1 MANISTPKIARIR
14 AALTSLH
21 FRTPSRGGGFA
32 GAMDDL
38 DQWFAEQIL
47 PYEGALTA
55 YLRRVWPDPSEIA
68 DLRQEVYVRVYQG
81 AGKRRPPVARF
92 FLFAIARNLLIDR
105 LRKSRVV
112 PIDLMEDLDAAN
124 VLSDDISAD
133 RIISGRQE
141 LARLEAALGDLP
153 ERCRETFVL
162 RKIDELSQ
170 RETAGKM
177 GVSEATVEKQMVK
190 AMRIL
195 TDRFWNAASR
205 SGKRPDDGKAD
216 GDEKRR

>member
-1 MANISTPKIARIR
+1 
-14 AALTSLH
+14 
-21 FRTPSRGGGFA
+21 
-32 GAMDDL
+32 
-38 DQWFAEQIL
+38 
-47 PYEGALTA
+47 
-55 YLRRVWPDPSEIA
+55 
-68 DLRQEVYVRVYQG
+68 
-81 AGKRRPPVARF
+81 
-92 FLFAIARNLLIDR
+92 
-105 LRKSRVV
+105 
-112 PIDLMEDLDAAN
+112 MEELDAAN

-177 GVSEATVEKQMVK
+177 GVSEATVEKQLVK

-195 TDRFWNAASR
+195 TDRFW
-205 SGKRPDDGKAD
+205 KAD
-216 GDEKRR
+216 SIGRASCRERVG

>member
-68 DLRQEVYVRVYQG
+68 DLRQEVMSASIR
-81 AGKRRPPVARF
+81 AR
-92 FLFAIARNLLIDR
+92 A
-105 LRKSRVV
+105 
-112 PIDLMEDLDAAN
+112 
-124 VLSDDISAD
+124 
-133 RIISGRQE
+133 SGRSEEHTSE
-141 LARLEAALGDLP
+141 LQSL
-153 ERCRETFVL
+153 
-162 RKIDELSQ
+162 
-170 RETAGKM
+170 
-177 GVSEATVEKQMVK
+177 
-190 AMRIL
+190 MRISYAVFCL
-195 TDRFWNAASR
+195 KKKNKTTHAHIH
-205 SGKRPDDGKAD
+205 
-216 GDEKRR
+216 

>member
-21 FRTPSRGGGFA
+21 FRTPSRGGGFS

-81 AGKRRPPVARF
+81 AGKQRPPVARF
-92 FLFAIARNLLIDR
+92 FLFTVARHLLIE
-105 LRKSRVV
+105 
-112 PIDLMEDLDAAN
+112 I
-124 VLSDDISAD
+124 
-133 RIISGRQE
+133 GR
-141 LARLEAALGDLP
+141 AS
-153 ERCRETFVL
+153 CRERVC
-162 RKIDELSQ
+162 Q
-170 RETAGKM
+170 YG
-177 GVSEATVEKQMVK
+177 
-190 AMRIL
+190 
-195 TDRFWNAASR
+195 
-205 SGKRPDDGKAD
+205 
-216 GDEKRR
+216 

>member
-1 MANISTPKIARIR
+1 MRREPPRFTRTDTPFPYTTLFR
-14 AALTSLH
+14 A
-21 FRTPSRGGGFA
+21 
-32 GAMDDL
+32 
-38 DQWFAEQIL
+38 
-47 PYEGALTA
+47 
-55 YLRRVWPDPSEIA
+55 
-68 DLRQEVYVRVYQG
+68 
-81 AGKRRPPVARF
+81 
-92 FLFAIARNLLIDR
+92 
-105 LRKSRVV
+105 
-112 PIDLMEDLDAAN
+112 
-124 VLSDDISAD
+124 AD

-205 SGKRPDDGKAD
+205 SGKRPEDRKSTSLNSRHYCAS
-216 GDEKRR
+216 RQPTSA

>member
-1 MANISTPKIARIR
+1 
-14 AALTSLH
+14 
-21 FRTPSRGGGFA
+21 
-32 GAMDDL
+32 MDDL

-47 PYEGALTA
+47 PFEGALTA
-55 YLRRVWPDPSEIA
+55 YLRRVWPDASEVA

-81 AGKRRPPVARF
+81 AGRQRPPVARF
-92 FLFAIARNLLIDR
+92 FLFSVARNLLIDR

-112 PIDLMEDLDAAN
+112 PIDLMADLDALN

-133 RIISGRQE
+133 RILSGRQE

-153 ERCRETFVL
+153 ARCRETFVL
-162 RKIDELSQ
+162 RRIDELSQ
-170 RETAGKM
+170 RETAEKM

-195 TDRFWNAASR
+195 ADRFWNAASR
-205 SGKRPDDGKAD
+205 SAQGADDGKAD
-216 GDEKRR
+216 SDEKRR

>member
-1 MANISTPKIARIR
+1 
-14 AALTSLH
+14 
-21 FRTPSRGGGFA
+21 
-32 GAMDDL
+32 MDDL

-55 YLRRVWPDPSEIA
+55 YLRRVWPDASEVA

-81 AGKRRPPVARF
+81 AGKQRPLVARF
-92 FLFAIARNLLIDR
+92 FLFAVARNLLIDR

-124 VLSDDISAD
+124 VLSDDITAD

-141 LARLEAALGDLP
+141 LARLEAALDDLP
-153 ERCRETFVL
+153 ARCRETFVL

-170 RETAGKM
+170 RETAEKM

-190 AMRIL
+190 AMRL
-195 TDRFWNAASR
+195 LADRFWNAASR
-205 SGKRPDDGKAD
+205 SEQRAGDGKAD
-216 GDEKRR
+216 SDEKRR

>member
-1 MANISTPKIARIR
+1 
-14 AALTSLH
+14 
-21 FRTPSRGGGFA
+21 
-32 GAMDDL
+32 MDDL

-81 AGKRRPPVARF
+81 AGKQRPPVARF
-92 FLFAIARNLLIDR
+92 FLFTVARNLLIDR

-133 RIISGRQE
+133 RSEEHTSE
-141 LARLEAALGDLP
+141 LQSL
-153 ERCRETFVL
+153 
-162 RKIDELSQ
+162 
-170 RETAGKM
+170 
-177 GVSEATVEKQMVK
+177 
-190 AMRIL
+190 MRISYAV
-195 TDRFWNAASR
+195 F
-205 SGKRPDDGKAD
+205 
-216 GDEKRR
+216 

>member
-1 MANISTPKIARIR
+1 MLLPLSAPPLHRSISAHPR
-14 AALTSLH
+14 A
-21 FRTPSRGGGFA
+21 RGGFS

-81 AGKRRPPVARF
+81 AGKQRPPVARF
-92 FLFAIARNLLIDR
+92 FLFTVARNLLIDR

-124 VLSDDISAD
+124 VL
-133 RIISGRQE
+133 R
-141 LARLEAALGDLP
+141 
-153 ERCRETFVL
+153 
-162 RKIDELSQ
+162 
-170 RETAGKM
+170 
-177 GVSEATVEKQMVK
+177 
-190 AMRIL
+190 
-195 TDRFWNAASR
+195 
-205 SGKRPDDGKAD
+205 
-216 GDEKRR
+216 

>member
-68 DLRQEVYVRVYQG
+68 DPRQEVYVRVSPG
-81 AGKRRPPVARF
+81 AGQRR
-92 FLFAIARNLLIDR
+92 
-105 LRKSRVV
+105 
-112 PIDLMEDLDAAN
+112 
-124 VLSDDISAD
+124 SD
-133 RIISGRQE
+133 
-141 LARLEAALGDLP
+141 
-153 ERCRETFVL
+153 ERR
-162 RKIDELSQ
+162 
-170 RETAGKM
+170 
-177 GVSEATVEKQMVK
+177 
-190 AMRIL
+190 
-195 TDRFWNAASR
+195 
-205 SGKRPDDGKAD
+205 DGK
-216 GDEKRR
+216 ECVNTCKSWWWPCI